1 MRFSSKQDVEAPMEP
16 IFQILTDFETWETA
30 AMRRGIEVER
40 KDTLIQPGAG
50 MRWAAKF
57 SYRGKARAMELELT
71 QLDPTQSLRFAAV
84 SQALE
89 GVISMELI
97 AQSPK
102 RSRLHVVVDIT
113 PRSLT
118 ARLFLQSLR
127 LAHAKLDRKFDQRIA
142 MLAGDIE
149 LRYRSRSGA

>member
-1 MRFSSKQDVEAPMEP
+1 MRFSSKQDVEAPADP
-16 IFQILTDFETWETA
+16 VFQILSDFETWETA
-30 AMRRGIEVER
+30 AMRRGVDIER
-40 KDTLIQPGAG
+40 KDKLQQPGAG

-57 SYRGKARAMELELT
+57 AYRGKPREMEVELS
-71 QLDPTQSLRFAAV
+71 QLDPAQMLRFAGV

-89 GVISMELI
+89 GVVSIELI
-97 AQSPK
+97 EQSP
-102 RSRLHVVVDIT
+102 RRTRLHVVVDIT

-127 LAHAKLDRKFDQRIA
+127 LARAKLDRKFDQRIA

-149 LRYRSRSGA
+149 LRYRSLRRA

>member
-1 MRFSSKQDVEAPMEP
+1 
-16 IFQILTDFETWETA
+16 
-30 AMRRGIEVER
+30 
-40 KDTLIQPGAG
+40 
-50 MRWAAKF
+50 
-57 SYRGKARAMELELT
+57 MELELT

-102 RSRLHVVVDIT
+102 RTRLHVVVDIT

-127 LAHAKLDRKFDQRIA
+127 LARAKLDRKFDQRIA

>member
-16 IFQILTDFETWETA
+16 IFQVLTDFATWETA
-30 AMRRGIEVER
+30 AMRRGVEVER
-40 KDTLIQPGAG
+40 KDKLLQPGAG
-50 MRWAAKF
+50 MRWATKF
-57 SYRGKARAMELELT
+57 AYRGKAREMEVELT
-71 QLDPTQSLRFAAV
+71 QLDPPQSLRFAAV

-97 AQSPK
+97 EQSPQ
-102 RSRLHVVVDIT
+102 RTRLHVVVDIT

-127 LAHAKLDRKFDQRIA
+127 LARAKLDRKFDQRIA

-149 LRYRSRSGA
+149 LRYRSLRRA

>member
-1 MRFSSKQDVEAPMEP
+1 MRFSSKQDIEAAADPV
-16 IFQILTDFETWETA
+16 FQILSDFETWETA
-30 AMRRGIEVER
+30 ALRRGVEIER
-40 KDTLIQPGAG
+40 KDKLQQPAVG

-57 SYRGKARAMELELT
+57 AYRGKPRDMEIALT
-71 QLDPTQSLRFAAV
+71 QFDPAQMLRFAIV

-89 GVISMELI
+89 GVVSIDLI
-97 AQSPK
+97 EQSP
-102 RSRLHVVVDIT
+102 RRTRLHVVVDIT

-127 LAHAKLDRKFDQRIA
+127 LARAKLDRKFDQRIA

-149 LRYRSRSGA
+149 LRYRSLRRA